1 MLEKDIL
8 KRIFENYVLK
18 ECFKRYPGKECFEE
32 DFYEDTNFSVPVG
45 HLQF

>member
-1 MLEKDIL
+1 MLGKDIL

-18 ECFKRYPGKECFEE
+18 GCFKRYPGKECLEE
-32 DFYEDTNFSVPVG
+32 DFYEDTNFSVSVG